1 MESLEPATF
10 AVLRRV
16 LGYLYKGHQVRGGS
30 KMNLQPLKIS
40 VWSILLLVFLTNY
53 PSSTFGSI
61 FSDGRHIMKGRD
73 ALFQG
78 HPKAALPNFEAITQ
92 SNPKFINCASGFCI
106 GIWTYLGRT
115 YHELGNNQQAL
126 ESLKKGKGLHGS
138 DRLNEVYLGLVM
150 AQTGQTREGTAVL
163 DAGLKNLGAWLAG
176 FAGRGETG
184 RFWDPSGN
192 LQKGIADTRTLLQG
206 EKINWDKVN
215 DNVRWLGVNFEQE
228 VRDVLSNLQDALY

>member
-1 MESLEPATF
+1 
-10 AVLRRV
+10 
-16 LGYLYKGHQVRGGS
+16 
-30 KMNLQPLKIS
+30 MNLQPLKIC
-40 VWSILLLVFLTNY
+40 VWSILLLVFLIDY
-53 PSSTFGSI
+53 PPSTFGSI

-73 ALFQG
+73 APSKG
-78 HPKAALPNFEAITQ
+78 NPKAALPNFEAIAP
-92 SNPKFINCASGFCI
+92 SNPKYINCASEFCI

-176 FAGRGETG
+176 FAGRGQTG

-215 DNVRWLGVNFEQE
+215 DNVLWLGVNFEQE
-228 VRDVLSNLQDALY
+228 VRDVQSNLQDALY

>member
-1 MESLEPATF
+1 
-10 AVLRRV
+10 
-16 LGYLYKGHQVRGGS
+16 
-30 KMNLQPLKIS
+30 MNLQPLKIS
-40 VWSILLLVFLTNY
+40 VCSILLLSLLIHY
-53 PSSTFGSI
+53 PSFTFGSI

-92 SNPKFINCASGFCI
+92 SSPKFINCASGFCI

-115 YHELGNNQQAL
+115 YHELENNQQAL

-176 FAGRGETG
+176 FAGRGDTG

-228 VRDVLSNLQDALY
+228 VRDVQSNLQDALY

>member
-1 MESLEPATF
+1 MSI
-10 AVLRRV
+10 
-16 LGYLYKGHQVRGGS
+16 
-30 KMNLQPLKIS
+30 QPLKIS
-40 VWSILLLVFLTNY
+40 VCSILLLFFLINY
-53 PSSTFGSI
+53 PSSTLGSI
-61 FSDGRHIMKGRD
+61 SDGRHIMKGRD
-73 ALFQG
+73 ALLDSN
-78 HPKAALPNFEAITQ
+78 PKVALPNFAAIAQ
-92 SNPKFINCASGFCI
+92 SNPNYINCAEDLCI

-176 FAGRGETG
+176 FAGRGQTG

-192 LQKGIADTRTLLQG
+192 LQKGIADTRALLEG
-206 EKINWDKVN
+206 GFINWDKVN
-215 DNVRWLGVNFEQE
+215 DKVRWLGVNFEQE
-228 VRDVLSNLQDALY
+228 VREVRSDKQWDRTGGAD